1 MTDSDSEL
9 KSFIVH
15 FADAKTVAEATRLA
29 HGQDRFFV
37 VPALIGEAAKLGY
50 ITTITFEP
58 FVLSNRVY
66 GQKAV
71 LTSAGRIFCG
81 LSGEPKPVKLDT
93 LF

>member
-1 MTDSDSEL
+1 MTGSDSEL
-9 KSFIVH
+9 RSFLVH

-37 VPALIGEAAKLGY
+37 VPALIGEAAKLGFL
-50 ITTITFEP
+50 TTTTFEP
-58 FVLSNRVY
+58 FVLSDRVY

-71 LTSAGRIFCG
+71 LTAEGREFCG
-81 LSGEPKPVKLDT
+81 LVGEPKPIKLET